1 MAKFLTFDIGGSVDF
16 EIVESILADRTSGG
30 VLKVIEEDWSLFRL
44 RFEIEPD
51 FFGNNLTGAKIMAH
65 RAEYGIKNA
74 FTMPMPQH
82 LGINVPSGTQRLS
95 VASAARD
102 TSIRVILSGSSS
114 PIQTGAFF
122 TVAGDAKVFMAL
134 NDLSATGTLKIYPAM
149 RKALA
154 RNAQLDFTP
163 DIKVRYSPS
172 NNYIAGYRAGA
183 IFTKTIEVEE
193 VLD

>member
-65 RAEYGIKNA
+65 RAEYGVKNT
-74 FTMPMPQH
+74 FTMQMPQH
-82 LGINVPSGTQRLS
+82 LGINVPAGNQTLRA
-95 VASAARD
+95 ASAARD
-102 TSIRVILSGSSS
+102 TSLNINLSGNSG
-114 PIQTGAFF
+114 PIQAGAFF
-122 TVAGDAKVFMAL
+122 TVAGDTKVFMAL
-134 NDLSATGTLKIYPAM
+134 NDLTADGTLNIFPNM
-149 RKALA
+149 RKGLA
-154 RNAQLDFTP
+154 RGARLDFTP
-163 DIKVRYSPS
+163 DIKVRYIPS

-193 VLD
+193 ALD